1 MTKIDEP
8 KVSLKALEK
17 SVKDTRSFHNDYRCA
32 KQNYDEILENL
43 EPIIRYGNMSIEEIE
58 CFVHHYENPYIEK
71 CRKYANPEQ
80 REQIEQLQK
89 EMQQRLSIL
98 LIMCHDGL
106 KQTFMKKLG
115 VYGYTQK
122 GNLFAHFIN
131 HEQSVFF
138 HYIKETSKQ
147 WLMEPYEVDPQGR
160 ITLSKKHPV
169 YNMHIESSGRFHLYR
184 RTSIFHMTHMY
195 YHINDI
201 RMILQDNRIV
211 LQSFTLEEE
220 QTKMVL
226 SFTNRILLKTE
237 DGNEKQFTFDPYVY
251 TDLDD
256 VSKLIENCIEEWKS

>member
-8 KVSLKALEK
+8 KVSLKEVEK
-17 SVKDTRSFHNDYRCA
+17 SVDNTRCFHNNYRCA
-32 KQNYDEILENL
+32 KQNYNEILENL

-71 CRKYANPEQ
+71 CRRYANPEQ
-80 REQIEQLQK
+80 RKQIEQLQK
-89 EMQQRLSIL
+89 EMQQHLAIL

-106 KQTFMKKLG
+106 KQAFMKKLG
-115 VYGYTQK
+115 MYGYTRK

-131 HEQSVFF
+131 HTKMASFQ
-138 HYIKETSKQ
+138 YIKEASKQ
-147 WLMEPYEVDPQGR
+147 WIMETYEVDMQGR

-169 YNMHIESSGRFHLYR
+169 YKMHIEPTGRFHLYR
-184 RTSIFHMTHMY
+184 RTSIFHTMHTF

-220 QTKMVL
+220 QTKTVL
-226 SFTNRILLKTE
+226 SFTNRIRLKTE
-237 DGNEKQFTFDPYVY
+237 DGKGKQFTFDPYVY

-256 VSKLIENCIEEWKS
+256 VSKLIEKCIEEWKS